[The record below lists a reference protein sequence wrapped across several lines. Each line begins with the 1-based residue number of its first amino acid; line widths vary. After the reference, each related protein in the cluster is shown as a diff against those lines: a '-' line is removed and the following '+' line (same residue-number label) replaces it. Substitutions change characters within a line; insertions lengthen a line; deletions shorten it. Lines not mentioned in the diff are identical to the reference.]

1 MVGSGMPRQKAPSD
15 TTVLAVR
22 VPNELAAAV
31 VLAARGRAGFAEWA
45 RNVFRQALGRPL
57 KYDAGYEE
65 GKAAGWAASN
75 ERFREAL
82 RRAK

>member
-31 VLAARGRAGFAEWA
+31 ILAAGGQAGFAEWA
-45 RNVFRQALGRPL
+45 RNVYRRALNKPL
-57 KYDAGYEE
+57 NYDAGYAE
-65 GKAAGWAASN
+65 GKAAGWAKSN

-82 RRAK
+82 RKAT